1 MTPILSDLGEFSV
14 AAGPGDGLWL
24 SREEAATATGWAL
37 QPEGLCRGNVCVP
50 VPPGREAEFVADGN
64 INLAAFWDHMD
75 KPTAHSADGDVW
87 ALGEGANEQAESLR
101 SLQAPDFT
109 LPDLDGK
116 PRRLSDYKG
125 KKGPAGH
132 LGQLVRLSC

>member
-1 MTPILSDLGEFSV
+1 MTTILSDLGEFSV

-64 INLAAFWDHMD
+64 INLAA
-75 KPTAHSADGDVW
+75 TAVGRQQQSDGLSSRTAAAVRR
-87 ALGEGANEQAESLR
+87 Q
-101 SLQAPDFT
+101 QH
-109 LPDLDGK
+109 LDD
-116 PRRLSDYKG
+116 SS
-125 KKGPAGH
+125 
-132 LGQLVRLSC
+132 SCTAAAVGRQ